1 VIKPASSVK
10 LLGVILDKHL
20 TFGEHIDST
29 VDSNPSVYSAALRGG
44 CCVPP
49 CVADVIVNCAVCQQF
64 NKRTSSLL
72 LLLLVKT
79 CHGILRSLTCASSF
93 LSRGLHKLA
102 YTALVR
108 SRLKYCS
115 AIFASAS
122 STQLTKLDTVQKTA
136 SRIICGAAGNT
147 HSAPLLEALNLES
160 LDKRRTDHI
169 ISLVDSIISENC
181 HPALLNMFT
190 VLLNSNAS
198 TDKQA

>member
-1 VIKPASSVK
+1 MIKPASSVK

-29 VDSNPSVYSAALRGG
+29 VKKCRD
-44 CCVPP
+44 
-49 CVADVIVNCAVCQQF
+49 
-64 NKRTSSLL
+64 
-72 LLLLVKT
+72 
-79 CHGILRSLTCASSF
+79 ILGSFTCASSF
-93 LSRGLHKLA
+93 LSRDLRKLA

-108 SRLKYCS
+108 FRLEYCS

-122 STQLTKLDTVQKTA
+122 STQLRKLDTVQKIA
-136 SRIICGAAGNT
+136 SRIICGAARNT

-190 VLLNSNAS
+190 VLQNSNVS
-198 TDKQA
+198 TDQQARIGIGK